1 MGYTT
6 EEHTCLWSISRC
18 CVNNDELIT
27 QYIEPNP
34 HYPGIAEARLKRYG
48 VAVWALIGQ
57 LPARANDLAQVARD
71 YDVPLEAAEAAY
83 AYYQRHRAVIDAR
96 LSANAPDVD
105 RILAATS

>member
-1 MGYTT
+1 MDT
-6 EEHTCLWSISRC
+6 
-18 CVNNDELIT
+18 DELIT

-71 YDVPLEAAEAAY
+71 YDVPLEAVEAAY

-96 LSANAPDVD
+96 IAANAPDAD
-105 RILAATS
+105 PILAGAS

>member
-1 MGYTT
+1 MDT
-6 EEHTCLWSISRC
+6 
-18 CVNNDELIT
+18 DELIT

-71 YDVPLEAAEAAY
+71 YDVPLEAVEAAY

-96 LSANAPDVD
+96 IGANAPDAD
-105 RILAATS
+105 TILSGAA